1 MGDMKNSEEFKHK
14 LLHRLKIARGHLDKV
29 IRMIQSDTYCIDV
42 LNQSKAVE
50 NALRQVDGLLLENHL
65 KTCVIDLVKQDKAK
79 SGIEEI
85 MRIFRKT

>member
-1 MGDMKNSEEFKHK
+1 MKNSEEFKHK

-50 NALRQVDGLLLENHL
+50 NALKQVDGLLLENHL

>member
-1 MGDMKNSEEFKHK
+1 MKNSEEFKHK